1 MTETTTT
8 QNLLLLFLPG
18 ENLGKEANFLPE
30 RVGSCISL
38 AVEDVLFA
46 LVRQLLLHGKSNYN
60 LVLEICILSH
70 SRAGCLRRNVLHIYS
85 SVLGNVSLFLG
96 NVA

>member
-38 AVEDVLFA
+38 AVEDVLSV
-46 LVRQLLLHGKSNYN
+46 LLWQWQLLLHGRSNYN

-70 SRAGCLRRNVLHIYS
+70 
-85 SVLGNVSLFLG
+85 
-96 NVA
+96 